1 MELITPGFGL
11 IFWQTVTFLAVL
23 FILGKF
29 AWKPIL
35 TALKE
40 REDSIEDALTAAE
53 KAKQEMAD
61 LKAENEKL
69 LDQARL
75 ERDKILKDAT
85 AAANKLKDEA
95 RDEAGKIKDKM
106 LEDAKNAINNEKKSA
121 LIEIKNEVA
130 VLSIQIAEKLLRKNL
145 EDDKAQK
152 SLVDEFIKDLNN
164 N

>member
-1 MELITPGFGL
+1 MDLITPGFGL

-23 FILGKF
+23 LILGKF

-40 REDSIEDALTAAE
+40 RETSIEDALSAAE
-53 KAKQEMAD
+53 KAKNEMEN

-69 LDQARL
+69 LAEARL
-75 ERDKILKDAT
+75 ERDKILKDA
-85 AAANKLKDEA
+85 AAAGNKLKDDA
-95 RDEAGKIKDKM
+95 RDEAGKISAKM
-106 LEDAKNAINNEKKSA
+106 LEDAKNAINNEKKAA
-121 LIEIKNEVA
+121 LADIKGQVA
-130 VLSIQIAEKLLRKNL
+130 LLSIQIAEKLLRKNL

-152 SLVDEFIKDLNN
+152 SLVNEFIKDLNN

>member
-40 REDSIEDALTAAE
+40 REDSIEDALNAAE
-53 KAKQEMAD
+53 QAKQEMAN

-69 LDQARL
+69 LDEARL

-95 RDEAGKIKDKM
+95 KDEAGKISAKM
-106 LEDAKNAINNEKKSA
+106 LEDAKNAINNEKKAA
-121 LIEIKNEVA
+121 LAEIKNEVA

-145 EDDKAQK
+145 ADDKAQK

>member
-40 REDSIEDALTAAE
+40 REDSIEDALSAAE

-95 RDEAGKIKDKM
+95 RDEAGKISAKM

-152 SLVDEFIKDLNN
+152 SLVNEFIKDLNN

>member
-1 MELITPGFGL
+1 MDLITPGFGL

-40 REDSIEDALTAAE
+40 REDSIEDALSAAE
-53 KAKQEMAD
+53 KAKQEIAN

-69 LDQARL
+69 LDEARL

-95 RDEAGKIKDKM
+95 REDAGKISAKM
-106 LEDAKNAINNEKKSA
+106 VEDAKNAIGNEKKAA
-121 LIEIKNEVA
+121 LAEIKSEVA
-130 VLSIQIAEKLLRKNL
+130 MLSIQIAEKLLRKNL

-152 SLVDEFIKDLNN
+152 SLVNEFINDLNN

>member
-11 IFWQTVTFLAVL
+11 IFWQTVTFLAVV
-23 FILGKF
+23 FILGKY

-35 TALKE
+35 NALKE
-40 REDSIEDALTAAE
+40 REDSIEDALSAAE
-53 KAKQEMAD
+53 KAKQEMAE

-85 AAANKLKDEA
+85 AAANKMKDEA
-95 RDEAGKIKDKM
+95 REEAGKISAKM
-106 LEDAKNAINNEKKSA
+106 LEDAKNAINNEKKAA
-121 LIEIKNEVA
+121 LSEIKSEVA

-145 EDDKAQK
+145 EDDNTQK
-152 SLVDEFIKDLNN
+152 SLVNEFIKDLNN